1 MARFH
6 TDVTAD
12 YMSNG
17 ELVGEGDR
25 RETDKLKVRHG

>member
-12 YMSNG
+12 CVSNG
-17 ELVGEGDR
+17 EFVGEGDR